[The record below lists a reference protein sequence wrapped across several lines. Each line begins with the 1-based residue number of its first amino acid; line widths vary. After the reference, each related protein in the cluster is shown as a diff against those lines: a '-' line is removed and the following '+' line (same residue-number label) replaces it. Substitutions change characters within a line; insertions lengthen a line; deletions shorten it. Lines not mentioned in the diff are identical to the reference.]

1 VRLFVG
7 FRPSAE
13 ASDHLAE
20 AVDRIRDSQRI
31 PSTAPALRWVSPQ
44 RWHVTLA
51 FLGEVDAG
59 RIPRIEEALEEVSA
73 GIAPMTGVRLSGVG
87 TFPGALW
94 AGLSPTQRDSPADR
108 LARAVQHGMRTVG
121 VAVESKPWQAHLTL
135 ARWRPGRD
143 ERSVAQTQTALDRAV
158 WSLGDY
164 RGPEFD
170 VVSIQLVHSITG
182 PDPRY
187 ADLARFRLT
196 RPGGPA
202 YDRSRPAASR

>member
-1 VRLFVG
+1 MG

-51 FLGEVDAG
+51 FLGEVDT
-59 RIPRIEEALEEVSA
+59 RQIPRIEEAVEELA
-73 GIAPMTGVRLSGVG
+73 AEHAPLVGLRMDGVG
-87 TFPGALW
+87 TFHGVLW
-94 AGLSPTQRDSPADR
+94 AGVTPTERDSPAHR
-108 LARAVQHGMRTVG
+108 LARAVQRGMRAVG

-135 ARWRPGRD
+135 ARWRSGRD
-143 ERSVAQTQTALDRAV
+143 ERSAARTAAAVERAI
-158 WSLGDY
+158 WSLSDY

-187 ADLARFRLT
+187 EDVYVARLLGAT
-196 RPGGPA
+196 A
-202 YDRSRPAASR
+202 YDAAKK